1 MSTPIESGSNVNC
14 QMSIMTIEELFERTI
29 KLAASDLH
37 LIAGVAP
44 CIRVDGALNALESY
58 PALSSK
64 DIETLIFPIL
74 SESQKARFLENR
86 AIDFSYG
93 YGGGD
98 YGSKGRFRINLYYQR
113 NTVAVAARLL
123 PAVVRTIEQLA
134 LPPICHTFANLQQGF
149 VVITGPTGHGK
160 STTIASIINEINST
174 RAENIIT
181 VEDPIEYVYPLGKSL
196 ISQREVGIDT
206 LSWAES
212 LRSAL
217 REDPDVLLIGEMR
230 DPDSI
235 ASAITVAETGH
246 LVFSTLH
253 TNSAAQSVDRI
264 IDSFPEKQQN
274 QIRTQLSGSIAGIVS
289 QRLVPRIDGGRIVVC
304 EVLVANN
311 AVKSNIREGKTHL
324 IDSIIETSQDIGMI
338 PLEASLAAVV
348 KQGIVS
354 LEVAK
359 DYVLR
364 PDTFAQLMG

>member
-1 MSTPIESGSNVNC
+1 
-14 QMSIMTIEELFERTI
+14 MTIQELFERTI
-29 KLAASDLH
+29 KLTASDLH

-44 CIRVDGALNALESY
+44 TVRVDGVLSSLQSY

-64 DIETLIFPIL
+64 EIEDLVFPIL
-74 SESQKARFLENR
+74 SETQKAKLLKER
-86 AIDFSYG
+86 AVDFSYG

-98 YGSKGRFRINLYYQR
+98 YGMKGRFRINLYFQR
-113 NTVAVAARLL
+113 NTISVAARLL
-123 PAVVRTIEQLA
+123 PADVKTVEQLF
-134 LPPICHTFANLQQGF
+134 LPAICHTFANLQQGF
-149 VVITGPTGHGK
+149 VLVTGPTGHGK
-160 STTIASIINEINST
+160 SSTIAAIINEINLS
-174 RAENIIT
+174 RPENIIT
-181 VEDPIEYVYPLGKSL
+181 IEDPIEYVYPAGKSL

-206 LSWAES
+206 LSWNES

-230 DPDSI
+230 DPESI

-274 QIRTQLSGSIAGIVS
+274 QIKTQLSGSLAGIIS
-289 QRLVPRIDGGRIVVC
+289 QRLIPRIDGGRIVAC
-304 EVLVANN
+304 EVMIANN

-324 IDSIIETSQDIGMI
+324 IDSIIETSQDVGMI
-338 PLEASLAAVV
+338 PLEASLAALV
-348 KQGIVS
+348 KQGIVA

-359 DYVLR
+359 NYVLR
-364 PDTFAQLMG
+364 PDTFAQLIG